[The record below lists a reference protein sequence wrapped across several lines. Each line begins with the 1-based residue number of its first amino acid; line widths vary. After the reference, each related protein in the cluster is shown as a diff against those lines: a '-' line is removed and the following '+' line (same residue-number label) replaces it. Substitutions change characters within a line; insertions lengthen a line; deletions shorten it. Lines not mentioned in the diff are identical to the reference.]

1 MNVFGK
7 LNTTAAKI
15 ESKKKSLENQLV
27 KLNKYLVI
35 NLDSIRHDFNEKI
48 KKLEEDSVKCLK
60 VSEFDVLHKN
70 LDEFKKV
77 KENISFSIESGINHD
92 EMISKLK
99 DELSDDIDKTFVT
112 HGRDPELWILLLKL
126 ETFHYK
132 YDIPLLFENLFLLF
146 PIDSMVL
153 DSVKSKYFIY

>member
-77 KENISFSIESGINHD
+77 KENISF
-92 EMISKLK
+92 
-99 DELSDDIDKTFVT
+99 
-112 HGRDPELWILLLKL
+112 
-126 ETFHYK
+126 
-132 YDIPLLFENLFLLF
+132 
-146 PIDSMVL
+146 
-153 DSVKSKYFIY
+153 